1 MKPFIPYKNELIYH
15 SEDTFKI
22 IKYLEERGKVTVQ
35 PHTIERLYEEFSD
48 IKYSAGWMGIDAKV
62 ERYNMD
68 DELEEIS
75 ILDEF
80 IEWLEEIDI

>member
-48 IKYSAGWMGIDAKV
+48 IKYSAGWMGIDAMI
-62 ERYNMD
+62 ERFD
-68 DELEEIS
+68 DNGDFEEVSILEEFA
-75 ILDEF
+75 D
-80 IEWLEEIDI
+80 WLAEVEI